1 MKEYIIHGTQ
11 IKNIIKILKDGYII
25 ITQKKRYK
33 MAKAVIHVNK
43 FPGNNKTNMFLVE
56 SFERLSKSGLMLALM
71 FLLGMIVCGIVLGI
85 VYYFLLRCKECPE
98 QRTNNVI

>member
-1 MKEYIIHGTQ
+1 MG
-11 IKNIIKILKDGYII
+11 
-25 ITQKKRYK
+25 
-33 MAKAVIHVNK
+33 KAAIHVNK
-43 FPGNNKTNMFLVE
+43 FPGNNKTNMFLIATV
-56 SFERLSKSGLMLALM
+56 ERLTKSGLMLALM